1 MACRVPAAA
10 TPSAPENRWRVFPTL
25 CDVRSV
31 TCDVWNAGQR
41 SRLSRTRGFEGCSSN
56 HTVMNAAGVDT
67 RADEPAAAAVDA
79 AVFAIAIGNCLAA
92 TAISAAAASHSPSTT
107 APRHQLAR
115 AALTLAATTP
125 RRGGGMTRQ
134 GGRVGLTGRRTTAD
148 GASSRRTN
156 AAVRTRHVICG
167 R

>member
-41 SRLSRTRGFEGCSSN
+41 SRLSRTCGFEGCSSN

-67 RADEPAAAAVDA
+67 RADDPPSMLL
-79 AVFAIAIGNCLAA
+79 FLLSRSAIVSPPLPFLPLL
-92 TAISAAAASHSPSTT
+92 SHSPPTT

-125 RRGGGMTRQ
+125 RRGGGMTLQ
-134 GGRVGLTGRRTTAD
+134 GGRVVLTGRRTTAD

-156 AAVRTRHVICG
+156 AAVRTRHVVCG

>member
-1 MACRVPAAA
+1 MACRVLAAA
-10 TPSAPENRWRVFPTL
+10 TPSAPENRWRVFLTL

-41 SRLSRTRGFEGCSSN
+41 SRLSRARGLEGCSGN
-56 HTVMNAAGVDT
+56 HTVMHTAGFDT
-67 RADEPAAAAVDA
+67 RADELAAAAFAA
-79 AVFAIAIGNCLAA
+79 AVFAIANGDSPAA
-92 TAISAAAASHSPSTT
+92 TAAAVCHSPSTT
-107 APRHQLAR
+107 APRHRLAR
-115 AALTLAATTP
+115 AALTFAATTP

-134 GGRVGLTGRRTTAD
+134 GGRVVPTGRRITAD

-156 AAVRTRHVICG
+156 AAVRMCHVVCG